1 MELILAL
8 DDRNTSFVIEDK
20 DIIQLIKSSEDPLQQ
35 LKALLHNGFIMTKCI
50 APSTI
55 TCSCCPEINKLKDT
69 LFPIT
74 ELFNTGG
81 NSSKNGKLCEVI
93 MGDLFKKTFPGLEYE
108 DTSGSDRNGD
118 AIVTIS
124 NLKIM
129 IDYKNYTQLV
139 PTTEIDKLVRDLKVR
154 DVPMGIL
161 YSTNTR
167 IAKKDTIDYDIIDGK
182 LIVYMTGEGLSVNGL
197 MIAIKFILH
206 LHQSNVVSIS
216 DKVCEL
222 VNKNIGRNLQTM
234 YTKLIEVKDALY
246 RHNER
251 IDAST
256 DKINKMMNALK
267 DDGVHMISKMMDIV
281 EEIREIIEE
290 TSREPSII
298 TSPYEDLVDFI
309 HRSTDKKKDITQCL
323 QVLSITSELGI
334 QCGCSD
340 RNCIVFFRGEVEI
353 GKLKITK
360 TNAILVFYNLVKK
373 GCVSFDCDYEEVKHG
388 DFHIVLT
395 ESIEKW
401 TVIKG
406 RFSK

>member
-1 MELILAL
+1 
-8 DDRNTSFVIEDK
+8 
-20 DIIQLIKSSEDPLQQ
+20 
-35 LKALLHNGFIMTKCI
+35 
-50 APSTI
+50 
-55 TCSCCPEINKLKDT
+55 
-69 LFPIT
+69 
-74 ELFNTGG
+74 
-81 NSSKNGKLCEVI
+81 
-93 MGDLFKKTFPGLEYE
+93 
-108 DTSGSDRNGD
+108 
-118 AIVTIS
+118 
-124 NLKIM
+124 M